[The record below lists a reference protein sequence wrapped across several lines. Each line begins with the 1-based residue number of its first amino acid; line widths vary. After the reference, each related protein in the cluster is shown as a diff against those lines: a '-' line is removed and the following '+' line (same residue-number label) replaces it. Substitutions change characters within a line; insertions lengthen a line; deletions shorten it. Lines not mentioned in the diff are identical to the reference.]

1 MLCLDFYVY
10 FCAAKHIVR
19 MNYEELLAARKG
31 SKNQKSQLPI
41 GGYYREQVDGKW
53 RGLVDIRPELNSNIV
68 FTKALEQ
75 ECDRNKTLVNNRQ
88 IHFTAIKDGH
98 EVKQLELEL
107 GNFQTFEQVLLDNPA
122 IVAEKG
128 FIEQVLTSL
137 VDITTYL
144 HQQGIKHICYSP
156 KTVFVRKGDN
166 AALLLTHGEFYLG
179 MKDQR
184 AFYGDDAQYVAPE
197 VLDHGT
203 IDDRCDVYSIGKF
216 IQSLFDQSDLPLEY
230 RAAIKKAVSQSPAD
244 RFETP
249 EAMLKTIQQRHNTM
263 KSVLTLVIATVI
275 ALLCVWVY
283 FDMMPETSPV
293 EFVKPAP
300 RQATDDLIDDGFDPA
315 EMGVVSDG
323 DSLVVDEEAME
334 RDYQAK
340 AEEIF
345 RKKYEKEADRILSK
359 IYNKSY
365 MSNSEKKFISES
377 KSTISELMEVQS
389 QLGEE
394 AGLTP
399 ERSQLIA
406 TEIIERVSDAK
417 KKAVG
422 STNSRGIQLPG
433 K

>member
-1 MLCLDFYVY
+1 
-10 FCAAKHIVR
+10 
-19 MNYEELLAARKG
+19 MNYEELLAARNS
-31 SKNQKSQLPI
+31 SKKHKSQLPI

-53 RGLVDIRPELNSNIV
+53 RGIVDIRPELRSDII
-68 FTKALEQ
+68 FTKALEK
-75 ECDRNKTLVNNRQ
+75 ECERNKSLANNRQ
-88 IHFTAIKDGH
+88 IHFTAIMDGSDI
-98 EVKQLELEL
+98 KQLELEL
-107 GNFQTFEQVLLDNPA
+107 GNFQTFEQLLLDNPA

-128 FIEQVLTSL
+128 FIDQVLTSL

-156 KTVFVRKGDN
+156 KTVFARKGDN
-166 AALLLTHGEFYLG
+166 AVLLLTHGEFYLS
-179 MKDQR
+179 MKDQS
-184 AFYGDDAQYVAPE
+184 AFYGDDVKFVAPE
-197 VLDHGT
+197 ILEHGA
-203 IDDRCDVYSIGKF
+203 IDERCDVYGIGKF
-216 IQSLFDQSDLPLEY
+216 IQSLFDQSDLPFEY
-230 RAAIKKAVSQSPAD
+230 RAAIKKAVSQSPED
-244 RFETP
+244 RFNTP
-249 EAMLKTIQQRHNTM
+249 EDLLKTIRQRHSTM
-263 KSVLTLVIATVI
+263 KSALSIVAALVI
-275 ALLCVWVY
+275 ALLCLWVY

-300 RQATDDLIDDGFDPA
+300 RQATDDLIDDGFDPS
-315 EMGVVSDG
+315 ELGVTNDG
-323 DSLVVDEEAME
+323 DSLVVDEEALQ

-377 KSTISELMEVQS
+377 KSTISELMEAQS
-389 QLGEE
+389 KLGDE
-394 AGLTP
+394 AGLST

-406 TEIIERVSDAK
+406 TEIIERVTNEK